1 MRTTTSIVAAGD
13 GNVSIESPHTTLDIA
28 SLSSKGQLAPAAQ
41 TVCMPPRTA
50 KTMLTMMAAACA
62 DSEGRCRESWLVLM
76 GPRIRTAHSQV
87 IRDDPDR
94 VYRRL
99 DSPAS
104 GGPEFR
110 SQHQACGKA
119 VRLAATPF
127 SDESAR
133 ADPGRLESAQPGRSD
148 PAWSDTFGLK

>member
-28 SLSSKGQLAPAAQ
+28 SLSSKGQLPPAAQ

-62 DSEGRCRESWLVLM
+62 DAEGRCRESWLVLM

-87 IRDDPDR
+87 IRDDPA
-94 VYRRL
+94 
-99 DSPAS
+99 P
-104 GGPEFR
+104 
-110 SQHQACGKA
+110 
-119 VRLAATPF
+119 
-127 SDESAR
+127 
-133 ADPGRLESAQPGRSD
+133 
-148 PAWSDTFGLK
+148 